1 MTLVVKR
8 FLLLCVSGFPLEKCP
23 EIKQMKV
30 VFVGGQSV
38 PGIGGVESYIFN
50 IAKAL
55 NASGHEAVIV
65 CSDRT
70 SFETTVEGVEIVHI
84 KCPKSNMTALPL
96 LFMKSL
102 RYIFKNRCVIDVVN
116 FQSIFFAFLPGWIA
130 ALCGC
135 HVCYTIHSLA
145 EDNPKHGWPVRAIMR
160 LAAFVSIWC
169 CGRNILTVSCSKARE
184 VKSRYGRNCSVIPC
198 GVDIPVLSANSDILW
213 RFNLAA
219 GGYYL
224 TIGRIDPV
232 KNIDVLIEAFR
243 RRGKREYKLVI
254 AGDYANSYG
263 SSLLELAGGSE
274 DILFIGSV
282 MGEDKD
288 CLLRNCFANCLV
300 SSSEGMPISL
310 LEGMAC
316 GKPSIV
322 TDIPAIH
329 EVLREEWGCWCSV
342 GDTESLAAQ
351 MEYVERNRSVVTAAC
366 ASHMAAYI
374 VENHTWDKIATKY
387 LNYLYSLGI
396 K

>member
-1 MTLVVKR
+1 
-8 FLLLCVSGFPLEKCP
+8 
-23 EIKQMKV
+23 
-30 VFVGGQSV
+30 
-38 PGIGGVESYIFN
+38 
-50 IAKAL
+50 
-55 NASGHEAVIV
+55 
-65 CSDRT
+65 
-70 SFETTVEGVEIVHI
+70 
-84 KCPKSNMTALPL
+84 
-96 LFMKSL
+96 
-102 RYIFKNRCVIDVVN
+102 
-116 FQSIFFAFLPGWIA
+116 
-130 ALCGC
+130 
-135 HVCYTIHSLA
+135 
-145 EDNPKHGWPVRAIMR
+145 MR
-160 LAAFVSIWC
+160 
-169 CGRNILTVSCSKARE
+169 
-184 VKSRYGRNCSVIPC
+184 
-198 GVDIPVLSANSDILW
+198 

-243 RRGKREYKLVI
+243 RCGKREYKLVI

-374 VENHTWDKIATKY
+374 AENHTWDKIATKY